1 MRLTDIKGVGDK
13 TSALFNKLNIYTPED
28 LLAYYPRNYD
38 IYEEP
43 ICVKDIDN
51 KLVVSIEG
59 VVMRT
64 LDVKHFKNISIA
76 STVIKDKSGDTI
88 KVTWFNMP
96 YLRNTVKYGEKYVFR
111 GRIKYSGITP
121 TLEQPQIFPLGKYAE
136 KLNYMQPI
144 YSLTKGINKPC

>member
-96 YLRNTVKYGEKYVFR
+96 YLRNIV
-111 GRIKYSGITP
+111 
-121 TLEQPQIFPLGKYAE
+121 A
-136 KLNYMQPI
+136 
-144 YSLTKGINKPC
+144 